1 MIDLNKKD
9 TQGVVPICLLVMNM
23 TPIDKCKEKVKH
35 AKSSVSNG
43 DKLAAIVKNPADFFS
58 VENSKMK
65 NKILNRRRRVMLYTL
80 LNQKTP
86 EGEMRV
92 RINSVH
98 TKSLV

>member
-23 TPIDKCKEKVKH
+23 TPIDKCKERATH
-35 AKSSVSNG
+35 AKSSASNG
-43 DKLAAIVKNPADFFS
+43 DRLAALAKNPADFFS

-65 NKILNRRRRVMLYTL
+65 SKILNRRRRVMLYTL

>member
-1 MIDLNKKD
+1 
-9 TQGVVPICLLVMNM
+9 MNM
-23 TPIDKCKEKVKH
+23 TPIDKCKEKATH
-35 AKSSVSNG
+35 AKSSASNG
-43 DKLAAIVKNPADFFS
+43 DRLAALAKNPADFFS

-65 NKILNRRRRVMLYTL
+65 SKILNRRRRVMLYTL